1 MSSRFSLSPGAIFVL
16 SFVYFFGGLSS
27 LAAVMLSAAVHEAG
41 HAAAICALDGR
52 IKRVSFD
59 SSGLCMACS
68 GVYSTAGEVLIFLSG
83 PLAGLALAYACAKL
97 GNAAANNFLL
107 RTAGVSL
114 AFTAYNLLPA
124 LPLDGGRALYCV
136 LCVLVG
142 KERCESKMYFISI
155 TVALVLSFLGICD
168 HSTQVGIVL
177 LASSVCLLLAQTGI
191 VKSMRML

>member
-41 HAAAICALDGR
+41 HAAAISALGGKIR
-52 IKRVSFD
+52 RMNFD
-59 SSGLCMACS
+59 SSGLCMSSA
-68 GVYSTAGEVLIFLSG
+68 GIYSTVGEVIILLAG
-83 PLAGLALAYACAKL
+83 PFAGLALAYICAKL
-97 GNAAANNFLL
+97 GSASVNSFLL
-107 RTAGVSL
+107 RTAGISL
-114 AFTAYNLLPA
+114 VLTIYNLLPA

-136 LCVLVG
+136 LCRSIGEVRAVNA
-142 KERCESKMYFISI
+142 MYFISI
-155 TVALVLSFLGICD
+155 TIALVLSFLGICAR
-168 HSTQVGIVL
+168 STQVGIVL